1 MKNIIT
7 LLIVTAGCIFL
18 SLSCSKK
25 SSNKQTCQIVTVT
38 DQVGSATATTY
49 NLTYDNSGRIS
60 TEQYG
65 STGSST
71 TRVFTYIGSTEEVTT
86 TDGSSS
92 TTDSIVLNSD
102 GLMEADYFT
111 GGGVQS
117 VTIYTY
123 NGTEC
128 IKAVT
133 TPNGGTPSTT
143 TLTWTN
149 GDLTSLSDGSSTQTY
164 SYNTKPTAQGDYF
177 QILQLVNYGAVFI
190 RNTHQIIAFQSGS
203 TIEDFNYTSDNT
215 GKITSLTG
223 TGGSNVETISY
234 QYTCN

>member
-18 SLSCSKK
+18 SISCSKK
-25 SSNKQTCQIVTVT
+25 SSNKQACQIVTVT
-38 DQVGSATATTY
+38 DQVGSTPATTY

-65 STGSST
+65 SSGSSIS
-71 TRVFTYIGSTEEVTT
+71 RVFTYIGSTEMITT
-86 TDGSSS
+86 TAGSN
-92 TTDSIVLNSD
+92 TTIDSIVVNGS
-102 GLMEADYFT
+102 GLMEADYT
-111 GGGVQS
+111 TSGGNQS
-117 VTIYTY
+117 VTTYTY

-133 TPNGGTPSTT
+133 VENGGAPSTT
-143 TLTWTN
+143 TFTWTN

-215 GKITSLTG
+215 GKITELTG